1 MTLSWRRSA
10 AAATRDRFDA
20 SVLKAR
26 RAGFSWSELGSVLGV
41 SEQQLHRW
49 FSTRQQG

>member
-26 RAGFSWSELGSVLGV
+26 RAGFSWSELGV
-41 SEQQLHRW
+41 SKQQLHRR
-49 FSTRQQG
+49 FGTRQQG

>member
-10 AAATRDRFDA
+10 AAAHARDRFDA

-26 RAGFSWSELGSVLGV
+26 SAGFSWSELGV
-41 SEQQLHRW
+41 SEQQLHRR